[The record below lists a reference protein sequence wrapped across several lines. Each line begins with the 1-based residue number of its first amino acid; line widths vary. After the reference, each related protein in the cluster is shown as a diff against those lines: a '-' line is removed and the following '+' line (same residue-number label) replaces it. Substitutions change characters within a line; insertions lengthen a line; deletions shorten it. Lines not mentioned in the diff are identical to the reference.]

1 MSRRNHY
8 GRPEKPEPAATHT
21 VVKPHSIYLLTN
33 FMRSQRHYLVLTAIT
48 LLVLVIAFLARNY
61 VRETIAPWVLYI
73 FWSSYVFLAS
83 IPQILIWAGFMGILL
98 VIAVYSL
105 RSQRPDKRH
114 GVVVEE
120 IQYRGR
126 VEEIALLLRHFQDSH
141 YFRHRMLRLLGG
153 ITLQTLGHGERL
165 PVAEAQQMVTTGRL
179 KHLSPEVRQYLD
191 QGWEQYGN
199 QIHFLQQEELPAWLQ
214 YLKKLIQR
222 DKKVDWYDP
231 TFEQLVAF
239 LEEELEVRRD
249 N

>member
-1 MSRRNHY
+1 
-8 GRPEKPEPAATHT
+8 
-21 VVKPHSIYLLTN
+21 
-33 FMRSQRHYLVLTAIT
+33 MRSQRHYLVISVIT
-48 LLVLVIAFLARNY
+48 LLVLIIAFLARSY

-73 FWSSYVFLAS
+73 FWSSYVWLSS
-83 IPQILIWAGFMGILL
+83 IPQILIWAGFMGVLL
-98 VIAVYSL
+98 VIAIYSL
-105 RSQRPDKRH
+105 RSQRPDKRR
-114 GVVVEE
+114 GVVVAE

-126 VEEIALLLRHFQDSH
+126 VEEIALLLSHFQDSP

-165 PVAEAQQMVTTGRL
+165 PVSEAQQMIGTGRL
-179 KHLSPEVRQYLD
+179 QHLTPEVRQYLD

-199 QIHFLQQEELPAWLQ
+199 QNQFLQQEDFPAWQQ

-222 DKKVDWYDP
+222 DRKVDWYDP